1 MDARHLVLLLRP
13 GRELARALVARP
25 VLSFDVVTGAFS
37 YTGRAIAERLLAG
50 GREVRT
56 LSRSPAPPG
65 SAIASAPLQ
74 FADPAALAD
83 FLRGADVLYNTYWI
97 RFPHGET
104 TYERAVA
111 NTRVL
116 LAAAVR
122 AGVRRFVHLSVTNPS
137 EDSPF
142 PYFRGKAA
150 VERDV
155 RESGLSNA
163 IVRPTLVFGP
173 EDVLVNNIAWL
184 VRRLPVFLIP
194 ARGGYRVQPISVT
207 DVARIAVEL
216 GEGTEDVT
224 VDAAGLEE
232 YAFEEL
238 VRLVAEATRARARI
252 VHAPPGVALALVR
265 VFDLFARDVLLTRE
279 ELDALAASTL
289 VSDEPPR
296 GADSFRAWLSEH
308 GDALGRRYVS
318 ELARN
323 FRPYAPV

>member
-1 MDARHLVLLLRP
+1 M
-13 GRELARALVARP
+13 
-25 VLSFDVVTGAFS
+25 
-37 YTGRAIAERLLAG
+37 
-50 GREVRT
+50 RT

-65 SAIASAPLQ
+65 SSIASTPLQ
-74 FADPAALAD
+74 FADPVALAD
-83 FLRGADVLYNTYWI
+83 VLVGADVLYNTYWI
-97 RFPHGET
+97 RFPHGES

-116 LAAAVR
+116 LAAAAR

-137 EDSPF
+137 EESPF

-150 VERDV
+150 LERDV
-155 RESGLSNA
+155 RESGLSHA

-184 VRRLPVFLIP
+184 LRRLPVFLVP
-194 ARGGYRVQPISVT
+194 GRGDYRVQPVSVA
-207 DVARIAVEL
+207 DVARIAVEV
-216 GEGTEDVT
+216 GERTYDVT
-224 VDAAGLEE
+224 VDAAGPEE

-238 VRLVAEATRARARI
+238 VRLVAEATGARARI
-252 VHAPPGVALALVR
+252 GHARPGLALALVR

-289 VSDEPPR
+289 VSDEEPR
-296 GADSFRAWLSEH
+296 GAESFRAWVREH

-323 FRPYAPV
+323 FRPYASV